1 MSLFDKRT
9 FKLTELNPDGSP
21 AIAGAVFEA
30 DAVINE
36 NYSKKAMIS
45 TYPVESG
52 VNVSDHSMISQ
63 LSYTMTG
70 VTSDA
75 SMSYFNLIDDLKSSA
90 LGGLLGFEARS
101 QEAFNQLEQWMNEGT
116 PLMLTTKFK
125 KDGFK
130 DSSGAITPFLIE
142 SMTTPRQAKT
152 GSSIRYTLSMKQIQL
167 VTVGEETLTDIG
179 MGFKDK
185 GSQGL
190 IDNQKSKAMASQKS
204 NVRTIAPLRDNVAAQ
219 GRTVAKTAASIL

>member
-1 MSLFDKRT
+1 MSLLDKRT
-9 FKLTELNPDGSP
+9 FKLTQLNDDGSP
-21 AIAGAVFEA
+21 ATAGSVFEA

-36 NYSKKAMIS
+36 TYSKKAMVS

-52 VNVSDHSMISQ
+52 VNVADHSMIQQ

-75 SMSYFNLIDDLKSSA
+75 SMSYFNLVDDIKSSA
-90 LGGLLGFEARS
+90 LGGLLGLEARS

-130 DSSGAITPFLIE
+130 DASGAITPFLIE

-152 GSSIRYTLSMKQIQL
+152 GSSIRYTLSLKQIQL
-167 VTVGEETLTDIG
+167 VTVGEETLTDLG
-179 MGFKDK
+179 MIKDK

-190 IDNQKSKAMASQKS
+190 VDNQKSKAMASQKS
-204 NVRTIAPLRDNVAAQ
+204 NVRTIKPLRDNVAAQ